1 MKRLDESSD
10 EEDKKKDEEEYERK
24 KKTRCSL
31 EDEPE
36 YVELRDA
43 FNTLST
49 SFAQIKGELE
59 KANSELE
66 NLRAFKANIE
76 RTEKENLINTFA
88 MLSDEDK
95 KDVLDNIDSYSLETI
110 ESKLAVICL
119 HKGFFSAT
127 IDSTE
132 DTTEDLPLTY
142 SVDNKDNDST
152 LPAWLQEVDKVAKS
166 IN

>member
-1 MKRLDESSD
+1 MKIISVINQKGGVGKTQTSINLAVSLSRKGYRVLLIDGDAQGNATSYF
-10 EEDKKKDEEEYERK
+10 DKKVNDINLSKFIEKEFDNQEPLKWLEEA
-24 KKTRCSL
+24 L
-31 EDEPE
+31 G
-36 YVELRDA
+36 DA
-43 FNTLST
+43 FY
-49 SFAQIKGELE
+49 EYD
-59 KANSELE
+59 
-66 NLRAFKANIE
+66 
-76 RTEKENLINTFA
+76 IN
-88 MLSDEDK
+88 
-95 KDVLDNIDSYSLETI
+95 DVLDNIDSYSLETI